1 MNPRAVLFALARLA
15 LIDPIAGGRA
25 ILALNPPLIARWML
39 LAAAVLAMS
48 VVFYLLPLAQG
59 SAEDLMPPFAF
70 AATQG
75 AMNVFVV
82 ALITHVGRGFGG
94 TGRFADALWLM
105 GWLQVLTVALLV
117 AQVLAMVAL
126 PFLIDPVAVAA
137 IALSI
142 WVLVGFVCA
151 LHGFTSRARVLVGGV
166 MVFVVAS
173 FVLAMLLLVLGFAP
187 TEFQ

>member
-1 MNPRAVLFALARLA
+1 M
-15 LIDPIAGGRA
+15 
-25 ILALNPPLIARWML
+25 
-39 LAAAVLAMS
+39 
-48 VVFYLLPLAQG
+48 
-59 SAEDLMPPFAF
+59 
-70 AATQG
+70 
-75 AMNVFVV
+75 
-82 ALITHVGRGFGG
+82 
-94 TGRFADALWLM
+94 
-105 GWLQVLTVALLV
+105 LTVALLV